1 MKETNVR
8 PFPMIN
14 VIIVDDH
21 QMFIDGIKSLLK
33 GEKEVCVIGEALN
46 GKILVELLKY
56 KIPDIVLMDINMPEM
71 DGIEATKYLTANL
84 PQIKIIMLSMHS
96 NTEFIAGLIEAGA
109 SGYIL
114 KNTGKKE
121 LLEAIHRVAD
131 GKTHFSGEITQLMMD
146 SFKNPARKTHKPEL
160 MQLTDREKEVLKLI
174 AEECS
179 TKEIAEK
186 LFISPNTVETHRK
199 NLFSK
204 LKVKN
209 LAGLVK
215 YALQTGLIS

>member
-1 MKETNVR
+1 MVN
-8 PFPMIN
+8 I
-14 VIIVDDH
+14 VIADDH
-21 QMFIDGIKSLLK
+21 QMFIDGVKSLLK
-33 GEKEVCVIGEALN
+33 GEKEISVMGEALN
-46 GKILVELLKY
+46 GKLLLDLLQCK
-56 KIPDIVLMDINMPEM
+56 KPDIVLMDINMPEM
-71 DGIEATKYLTANL
+71 DGIEATK
-84 PQIKIIMLSMHS
+84 QITLQFPELKVIVLSMHS

-114 KNTGKKE
+114 KNTGKRE
-121 LLEAIHRVAD
+121 LVEAIHRVAG
-131 GKTHFSGEITQLMMD
+131 GKTHFSVEITQMMME
-146 SFKNPARKTHKPEL
+146 SFKNPVKKNQSHEL
-160 MQLTDREKEVLKLI
+160 NQLTEREKEVLKLI

-215 YALQTGLIS
+215 YALQTGLIH

>member
-1 MKETNVR
+1 
-8 PFPMIN
+8 MIK
-14 VIIVDDH
+14 IAIADDH
-21 QMFIDGIKSLLK
+21 QMFIDGIKSLLRS
-33 GEKEVCVIGEALN
+33 EKDLKIIAEALN
-46 GKILVELLKY
+46 GRVLVDILKMEQ
-56 KIPDIVLMDINMPEM
+56 PDIVLMDINMPEM
-71 DGIEATKYLTANL
+71 DGIEATKYISANY
-84 PQIKIIMLSMHS
+84 PKIKIIMLSMHS
-96 NTEFIAGLIEAGA
+96 TKEFVAGLIEAGA
-109 SGYIL
+109 AGYIL

-121 LLEAIHRVAD
+121 LMEAIHNVSE
-131 GKTHFSGEITQLMMD
+131 GKTHFSVEITQMMMN
-146 SFKNPARKTHKPEL
+146 SFKNPAKKSQNHEL
-160 MQLTDREKEVLKLI
+160 LQLTDREKEVLVLI

-215 YALQTGLIS
+215 YALQTGLIK